1 MSQHRQTH
9 TPVLTLTLSQQADE
23 RGFVDIDDTFVIE
36 LIQYVTHTHSVMHT
50 VLFILEILTY

>member
-1 MSQHRQTH
+1 MSHIDPQTR
-9 TPVLTLTLSQQADE
+9 TLTLTLTQHADE
-23 RGFVDIDDTFVIE
+23 RGFVDIDDIFVIE